1 MELQVI
7 IKEQFPVKE
16 REYTKNGETRK
27 FASKGFVLSDG
38 MNEFYAEMTGDKAR
52 NCEPLDVMTAYV
64 VQIEMHY
71 RSYFTQTGD
80 EAHTTDIY
88 INRMKKYG
96 V

>member
-16 REYTKNGETRK
+16 REYNKNGETRK
-27 FASKGFVLSDG
+27 FASKGFVLTDG

-52 NCEPLDVMTAYV
+52 NCGSLDEMSAYM
-64 VQIEMHY
+64 VQVEMRH
-71 RSYFTQTGD
+71 RSYPTQTG
-80 EAHTTDIY
+80 EYAHTTDIY

-96 V
+96 E